1 MRRRVRPGPS
11 MQNRNTARR
20 ARAQQG
26 FTLVEISVVLVIIAL
41 IIGAVTVGRDV
52 YRNAVNQRMISDF
65 VQPWA
70 MAYSQYVAAT
80 GLPPGDDPANPTGR
94 VNAALD
100 RPLCNTDTNPELS
113 TLMLRAGIRPP
124 QGRGPG
130 LEDRY
135 VYQDSQGLPQELQV
149 CLRAANW
156 SEAAATP
163 TTYQA
168 VTRNVM
174 ELRRLTPELAAM
186 LDRQV
191 DNQIDARFGRLR
203 EDSRAGDLTQD
214 GAPWSKTEANLDNG
228 QAATMTGYL
237 LMP

>member
-1 MRRRVRPGPS
+1 
-11 MQNRNTARR
+11 
-20 ARAQQG
+20 
-26 FTLVEISVVLVIIAL
+26 
-41 IIGAVTVGRDV
+41 
-52 YRNAVNQRMISDF
+52 
-65 VQPWA
+65 
-70 MAYSQYVAAT
+70 
-80 GLPPGDDPANPTGR
+80 
-94 VNAALD
+94 
-100 RPLCNTDTNPELS
+100 
-113 TLMLRAGIRPP
+113 
-124 QGRGPG
+124 
-130 LEDRY
+130 

-156 SEAAATP
+156 SEAATTP